1 MKASLK
7 KSKEPSTAFII
18 IDIEKKDY
26 EQKVEDVLK
35 SYQKSINIPGF
46 RKGFVPKSIIKKKYE
61 IPTIADEVNKLI
73 QEELNS
79 FIKKEGLEI
88 LGGPILNEKGKIDW
102 SDDKLSFEFELGLAP
117 DFKVDFKTKK
127 KIDFYKISADKKII
141 DDQILNYRKQYGK
154 LISQSAIKEDFEI
167 SVSFK
172 SDQLEID
179 SSGIIKLSDIKSK
192 DACQKISVLKL
203 GEKTSVNIENFFK
216 DNTKAENIFQF
227 PTEKIKTLS
236 GEVELE
242 IKEINQRDLAEMNQ
256 EFFDKIFGKD
266 KIKSISEM
274 KQKMSKEIEK
284 DLERQS
290 EQKLFNDVTEFLIKE
305 IKFELPQKFLKKW
318 MRTTN
323 KEKIELNQIDEEY
336 KKSEKGIRYRLIQEK
351 IIKDQNFS
359 ISNDEI
365 KNYIKEMIALQS
377 KQYGQVSPQ
386 GMELDNIV
394 QRLMSNQDE
403 ISRISNQLMTKK
415 TLDFFKEKAPLRS
428 KKVTFD
434 EFLKK
439 AYANA

>member
-18 IDIEKKDY
+18 IHIEKKDY
-26 EQKVEDVLK
+26 EQKVENVLK
-35 SYQKSINIPGF
+35 NYQKSINIPGF

-172 SDQLEID
+172 SDQLGID

-192 DACQKISVLKL
+192 DACRKISVLKL

-284 DLERQS
+284 DLEKQS

-403 ISRISNQLMTKK
+403 ISRISNQLMSKK

>member
-73 QEELNS
+73 QEELNL

-88 LGGPILNEKGKIDW
+88 IGGPILNEKGKIDW

-172 SDQLEID
+172 SDQLGID
-179 SSGIIKLSDIKSK
+179 STGIIKLSDIKSK
-192 DACQKISVLKL
+192 DACRKISLLKL

-242 IKEINQRDLAEMNQ
+242 IKEINQRDLAKMNQ

-274 KQKMSKEIEK
+274 KQKMTKEIEK
-284 DLERQS
+284 DLEKQS
-290 EQKLFNDVTEFLIKE
+290 EQKLFNDVTEFLVKE

-336 KKSEKGIRYRLIQEK
+336 KKSEKGIRFRLIQEK

-365 KNYIKEMIALQS
+365 KNYIKEMISLQS

>member
-192 DACQKISVLKL
+192 DACRKVSVLKL
-203 GEKTSVNIENFFK
+203 GEKISVNIENFFK

-284 DLERQS
+284 DLEKQS

-439 AYANA
+439 AYAKA

>member
-61 IPTIADEVNKLI
+61 IPTVADEVNKLI

-192 DACQKISVLKL
+192 DACRKISVLKL
-203 GEKTSVNIENFFK
+203 GEKISVNIENFFK

-227 PTEKIKTLS
+227 STEKIKTLS

-284 DLERQS
+284 DLEKQS

-365 KNYIKEMIALQS
+365 KNYIKEMIAFQS
-377 KQYGQVSPQ
+377 KQYGQVIPQ

>member
-73 QEELNS
+73 QEELNL

-88 LGGPILNEKGKIDW
+88 IGGPILNEKGKIDW

-172 SDQLEID
+172 SDQLGID

-216 DNTKAENIFQF
+216 DNTKAENIFKF
-227 PTEKIKTLS
+227 PTEKIKTFS

-284 DLERQS
+284 DLEKQS

-439 AYANA
+439 AYAKA

>member
-88 LGGPILNEKGKIDW
+88 IGGPILNEKGKIDW

-172 SDQLEID
+172 SDQLGID

-192 DACQKISVLKL
+192 DACRKISVLKL

-227 PTEKIKTLS
+227 PTGKIKTLS

-256 EFFDKIFGKD
+256 EFFDKVFGKD

-284 DLERQS
+284 DLEKQS

-377 KQYGQVSPQ
+377 KQYGQVIPQ
-386 GMELDNIV
+386 NEELENIV
-394 QRLMSNQDE
+394 QRLMTNQE
-403 ISRISNQLMTKK
+403 EMSKISKQLMTKK
-415 TLDFFKEKAPLRS
+415 TLGFFKEKAPLKV

-434 EFLKK
+434 KFLKQAYGK
-439 AYANA
+439 A